1 MIKLNRNEK
10 GCGDGKMDENKKM
23 MIGVFCAVLIIM
35 GVGYKLVEASVTGRA
50 DFDFETGNVTPAP
63 ADTVDQ
69 DVREYSEVVDNVTL
83 EMTIPNRW
91 NYEEIQK
98 NEESGD
104 YKHILKLYKNDEDNY
119 AMLSFYD
126 TSFGV
131 CGTGRTTEDISLN
144 NGVKATIGY
153 YDGNEDWSDI
163 SFHDM
168 NKTIVVI
175 NYGLTGPDA
184 EEVIEIIKTMEVA
197 EEVYE

>member
-1 MIKLNRNEK
+1 
-10 GCGDGKMDENKKM
+10 MDENKKM
-23 MIGVFCAVLIIM
+23 MIGVFLAALIVV
-35 GVGYKLVEASVTGRA
+35 GVGYKLVEASVTSRA
-50 DFDFETGNVTPAP
+50 DFDLETENINSSPV
-63 ADTVDQ
+63 DTENQ
-69 DVREYSEVVDNVTL
+69 REYSEMIDNVQLKLTVPD
-83 EMTIPNRW
+83 EW

-119 AMLSFYD
+119 AILSFYD

-184 EEVIEIIKTMEVA
+184 EEVIEIMKTMKVTKEVHQ
-197 EEVYE
+197 